1 MFTEVFNNLSK
12 FIYKIIK
19 RFYIESINIILKFL
33 RFLFFFFSKIIFFL
47 SVPILLILKN
57 NKEKKSTNKK
67 NLLIVRHQF
76 ANKKRTVSSAEF
88 FLLDDI
94 PSLDIYGYN
103 KNPVI
108 FFVDNKLPFL
118 NLTRIALKI
127 VLNDIS
133 FLVVG
138 SVGQEIQYG
147 LNIFSFK
154 YLSKILKLPIS
165 SIWFDTCSKNNMKFL
180 DNFQLD
186 LNKQKSLM
194 QTFALENPI
203 YYPFKE
209 NRVLQKYANEKVI
222 GAFTTLNPNRWKP
235 EKNKDIDVLFIGQVG
250 SYRYSRK
257 KFINYIKK
265 VEPQYSVFIS
275 ILDREN
281 FIPWEEYISLTRKA
295 KIVVNFSGSSDCH
308 QLKGRVF
315 EAMHCGALV
324 IDSIKSPISYY
335 FEENKHFVSYKD
347 EKDLLIKLNS
357 LLSDPTRIKNISAEA
372 KIYLQKKFSPE
383 IWWKTILRI

>member
-1 MFTEVFNNLSK
+1 MFTEVFNNFRK
-12 FIYKIIK
+12 FIYKIT
-19 RFYIESINIILKFL
+19 RRYYTESRNIIGKFLKFIVF
-33 RFLFFFFSKIIFFL
+33 FLSKIIFFL
-47 SVPILLILKN
+47 SIPVLLILKN
-57 NKEKKSTNKK
+57 NKVKTTNKK

-76 ANKKRTVSSAEF
+76 ANKKKTVLSAEF

-94 PSLDIYGYN
+94 PYLDIYNY
-103 KNPVI
+103 KKKPVI

-118 NLTRIALKI
+118 NLIRIALKI

-138 SVGQEIQYG
+138 SVGQEFSYG

-180 DNFQLD
+180 NNFQLD

-203 YYPFKE
+203 FYPFKE
-209 NRVLQKYANEKVI
+209 NSVLQRYANKKVI

-235 EKNKDIDVLFIGQVG
+235 EKVKDIDVLFIGQVG
-250 SYRYSRK
+250 SYRSSRK

-265 VEPQYSVFIS
+265 IEAKYSVFIS

-281 FIPWEEYISLTRKA
+281 FMPWEEYISLTGKS

-315 EAMHCGALV
+315 EAMYCGALV

-335 FEENKHFVSYKD
+335 FEENKHFISYKD

-372 KIYLQKKFSPE
+372 KIYIQKKFSPE